1 MRIADI
7 QLQIQN
13 TVKLT
18 NAANIELTDIET
30 MLLQSSDTHK
40 KQIGGNLY
48 SISQDL
54 WNILHKD
61 MEKQAHYIQTLLAD
75 KLDQYKEKGDK
86 WVEKHIKMIQEAYQD
101 IYKEAP

>member
-54 WNILHKD
+54 
-61 MEKQAHYIQTLLAD
+61 
-75 KLDQYKEKGDK
+75 
-86 WVEKHIKMIQEAYQD
+86 
-101 IYKEAP
+101 